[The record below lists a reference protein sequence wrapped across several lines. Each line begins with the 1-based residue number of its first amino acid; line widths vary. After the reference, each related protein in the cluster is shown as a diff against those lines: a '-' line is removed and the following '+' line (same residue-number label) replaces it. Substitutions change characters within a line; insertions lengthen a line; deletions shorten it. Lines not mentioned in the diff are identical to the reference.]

1 MKGVPNLMKQS
12 GNMVEIKV
20 KGEGDQWVMICFE
33 TKHESKQFHNKVYDK
48 NGKIIWNPRRPSG
61 TK

>member
-1 MKGVPNLMKQS
+1 MKQS